1 MMRKLSLYRKGVT
14 RSLRWNAVRMWSGLA
29 KPHSMQLPSMQGL
42 LPRDGFACGRC
53 GHSPRNHVVWPS
65 LAVGLRSC
73 LPLHAHRDNLRAVA
87 TSLHVDDAGS
97 LDEVC
102 EAGKAAVAC
111 IEVWRLFRQ
120 MGANS
125 RQVGPAI
132 FIGRRG
138 HSVFQH
144 LQCGRV
150 KLRFCRRLGGG
161 CLGLLRFRYSGR
173 LRIVA
178 RRLRL
183 DRVGVE
189 YVEKD
194 ELVASGNEWAR
205 GLRSPK
211 P

>member
-1 MMRKLSLYRKGVT
+1 MR
-14 RSLRWNAVRMWSGLA
+14 
-29 KPHSMQLPSMQGL
+29 GL
-42 LPRDGFACGRC
+42 LPREGFARGRC
-53 GHSPRNHVVWPS
+53 GYPPRNHVVWPS

-73 LPLHAHRDNLRAVA
+73 LPLQAHRDNLRAVA

-102 EAGKAAVAC
+102 EAGKAVVAC

-120 MGANS
+120 KG
-125 RQVGPAI
+125 RQYAPGWPGRLHRPTRSQRFPASSMRQ
-132 FIGRRG
+132 GQA
-138 HSVFQH
+138 SV
-144 LQCGRV
+144 LPAPW
-150 KLRFCRRLGGG
+150 GG

-189 YVEKD
+189 YVEID
-194 ELVASGNEWAR
+194 ELVASSNEWAR
-205 GLRSPK
+205 GLAFAEAVDGYALFADARR
-211 P
+211 